1 MPSTRRLS
9 GTDSV
14 RSAAVGVAD
23 ADTVLA
29 SLRLLQLADDVSWA
43 FASHNQGRL
52 GVSSGRLALLLLL
65 ERAQGKPP
73 RLSDL
78 ARRADVSRPTVTRLV
93 AGLDAAG
100 LVVQRSDPDDGRAR
114 RVELTPAGR
123 QLVRRLAPGHAKRL
137 AALTHRL
144 SADERAELARLLDK
158 VRMGL
163 ASLRGL

>member
-1 MPSTRRLS
+1 MASRLRPKHP
-9 GTDSV
+9 DLV
-14 RSAAVGVAD
+14 RGAARGGAD
-23 ADTVLA
+23 EGTVLA

-52 GVSSGRLALLLLL
+52 GISSGRLALLLLL
-65 ERAQGKPP
+65 ERANGKPP

-100 LVVQRSDPDDGRAR
+100 LVVQRSDADDGRAR

-123 QLVRRLAPGHAKRL
+123 QLVRRIAPGHAKRL
-137 AALTHRL
+137 AALTQRL
-144 SADERAELARLLDK
+144 TAAERAELARLLDK